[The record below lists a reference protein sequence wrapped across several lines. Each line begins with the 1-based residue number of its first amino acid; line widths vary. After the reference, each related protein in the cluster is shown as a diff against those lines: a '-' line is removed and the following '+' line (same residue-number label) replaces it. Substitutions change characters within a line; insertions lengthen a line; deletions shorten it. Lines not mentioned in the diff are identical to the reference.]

1 MNDNQKI
8 ISRLAA
14 DIVKRGVSVPAIF
27 FLEST
32 KYISFIGS
40 QFLVFLGPIAT
51 CFINNQKYYN
61 YTSIFED
68 RKNVEFLISEIE
80 KINLEG
86 QYWES
91 QLNIFFYL

>member
-1 MNDNQKI
+1 MINDQKI
-8 ISRLAA
+8 ISNLAQE
-14 DIVKRGVSVPAIF
+14 IVNRGMSVPAIF

-61 YTSIFED
+61 FAEVLEKKSNI
-68 RKNVEFLISEIE
+68 EFLLNEIE
-80 KINLEG
+80 R
-86 QYWES
+86 
-91 QLNIFFYL
+91 LN

>member
-68 RKNVEFLISEIE
+68 KKNIEFLISEIE

-86 QYWES
+86 QY
-91 QLNIFFYL
+91 

>member
-32 KYISFIGS
+32 KYISFVGS

-86 QYWES
+86 QY
-91 QLNIFFYL
+91 